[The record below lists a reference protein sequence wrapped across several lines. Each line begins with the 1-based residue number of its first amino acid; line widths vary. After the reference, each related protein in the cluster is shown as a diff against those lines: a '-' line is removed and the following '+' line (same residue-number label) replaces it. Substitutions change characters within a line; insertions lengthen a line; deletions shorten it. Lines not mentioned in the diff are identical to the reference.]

1 MIDEVVDTIGIQI
14 YQYLHPKDLFFL
26 SICNHKLYND
36 IVHKKLAEICISHLP
51 LHLGAG
57 TNYLGTFREGTSFG
71 SKEELLEFV
80 LDKTEEADLLLQGT
94 TTVEESRRLARE
106 KILDY
111 TATPGYSPHW
121 CFYPRGTSS
130 SKGGV
135 VRRIDI
141 SAIGIPPPMTLPT
154 TIDCHYD
161 WEGVGNRVASN
172 WVDQIMNRSTFRKD
186 KETHAL
192 IKSWLNFLFAI
203 QITNRHE
210 SNIWFGTWRWSCK
223 HSKLNGQGIAGSG
236 VMISIQQQRN
246 SRKIVE
252 ISFTRS
258 Y

>member
-36 IVHKKLAEICISHLP
+36 IVHQKLAEICISHLP
-51 LHLGAG
+51 LHLGKG

-80 LDKTEEADLLLQGT
+80 LDKKEEADILLQGT

-121 CFYPRGTSS
+121 CFYAPRGTSS
-130 SKGGV
+130 SKGGGV
-135 VRRIDI
+135 VRRMDI
-141 SAIGIPPPMTLPT
+141 SAIGVPPPLIMPT

-161 WEGVGNRVASN
+161 WEAGHRVASN
-172 WVDQIMNRSTFRKD
+172 WVDQIMDRSTFRKD
-186 KETHAL
+186 KETYAL
-192 IKSWLNFLFAI
+192 IKSWIDFLFAI
-203 QITNRHE
+203 RNT
-210 SNIWFGTWRWSCK
+210 NIWFGTWRWSCK
-223 HSKLNGQGIAGSG
+223 HSKLNGRGIAGSG
-236 VMISIQQQRN
+236 VMISIQHQRN

-252 ISFTRS
+252 ITFTRS